1 MILKIPTGALILGLS
16 GVLPFAWGAVTLLSE
31 EAFNF
36 GIENFGARFV
46 GPLIQLSY
54 GVIILC
60 FMSGVLWGFATKMDE
75 KNGSLGYILSVLP
88 ALWAFLSMGRGPISD
103 TMSLIVG
110 FLAVLLIDRHFY
122 LLKLTPLW
130 WMNLRTPLTFLV
142 ISLFCLLYTSP
153 SPRDVE
159 ESRMPSSA

>member
-1 MILKIPTGALILGLS
+1 VISKIPTGALILGLS
-16 GVLPFAWGAVTLLSE
+16 GVIPFAWGAVTLISE

-75 KNGSLGYILSVLP
+75 KNGSLGYILSIVP
-88 ALWAFLSMGRGPISD
+88 ALWAFLSMGRGPVSD
-103 TMSLIVG
+103 TISLIVG
-110 FLAVLLIDRHFY
+110 FLAVLLIDKHFY
-122 LLKLTPLW
+122 RLKLTPLW
-130 WMNLRTPLTFLV
+130 WMNLRIPLTFLV
-142 ISLFCLLYTSP
+142 ISLLGLGIII
-153 SPRDVE
+153 
-159 ESRMPSSA
+159 

>member
-16 GVLPFAWGAVTLLSE
+16 GVLPFAWGAITLLSE

-103 TMSLIVG
+103 TISLIVG

-142 ISLFCLLYTSP
+142 ISLLGLGIII
-153 SPRDVE
+153 
-159 ESRMPSSA
+159 

>member
-88 ALWAFLSMGRGPISD
+88 VIWAFLSMGRGPISD
-103 TMSLIVG
+103 TISLIVG

-130 WMNLRTPLTFLV
+130 WMNLRIPLTFLV
-142 ISLFCLLYTSP
+142 ISLLGLGIII
-153 SPRDVE
+153 
-159 ESRMPSSA
+159 

>member
-16 GVLPFAWGAVTLLSE
+16 GLLPFAWGAVTLLSE

-75 KNGSLGYILSVLP
+75 KNGSLGYILSILP

-103 TMSLIVG
+103 TISLIVG

-130 WMNLRTPLTFLV
+130 WMNLRIPLTFLV
-142 ISLFCLLYTSP
+142 ISLLGLGIFI
-153 SPRDVE
+153 
-159 ESRMPSSA
+159 

>member
-16 GVLPFAWGAVTLLSE
+16 GVLSFAWGAVTLLSE

-75 KNGSLGYILSVLP
+75 KNASLGYILSVLP

-103 TMSLIVG
+103 TISLIVG

-130 WMNLRTPLTFLV
+130 WMNLRTPLTLLV
-142 ISLFCLLYTSP
+142 ISLLGLGIII
-153 SPRDVE
+153 
-159 ESRMPSSA
+159 

>member
-36 GIENFGARFV
+36 GIANFGARFV

-103 TMSLIVG
+103 TISLIVG

-130 WMNLRTPLTFLV
+130 WMNLRIPLTFLV
-142 ISLFCLLYTSP
+142 ISLLALGIII
-153 SPRDVE
+153 
-159 ESRMPSSA
+159 

>member
-88 ALWAFLSMGRGPISD
+88 ALWAFLSIGRGPISD
-103 TMSLIVG
+103 TISLIVG

-142 ISLFCLLYTSP
+142 ISLLGLGIIT
-153 SPRDVE
+153 
-159 ESRMPSSA
+159 

>member
-16 GVLPFAWGAVTLLSE
+16 GVLPFAWGAATLLSE

-60 FMSGVLWGFATKMDE
+60 FMSGVLWGFATKMHE

-103 TMSLIVG
+103 TISLIVG

-130 WMNLRTPLTFLV
+130 WMNLRIPLTFLV
-142 ISLFCLLYTSP
+142 ISLLGLGIII
-153 SPRDVE
+153 
-159 ESRMPSSA
+159 

>member
-103 TMSLIVG
+103 TISLIVG

-130 WMNLRTPLTFLV
+130 WMNLRVPLTFLV
-142 ISLFCLLYTSP
+142 ISLLGLGIIL
-153 SPRDVE
+153 
-159 ESRMPSSA
+159 

>member
-60 FMSGVLWGFATKMDE
+60 FMSGVLWGFATKMDR
-75 KNGSLGYILSVLP
+75 KSAGQGYILSVIP
-88 ALWAFLSMGRGPISD
+88 ALWVFFSMGRGPMSD
-103 TMSLIVG
+103 TISLIVG
-110 FLAVLLIDRHFY
+110 FIAVLLIDRHFY

-142 ISLFCLLYTSP
+142 ISLLGLGIII
-153 SPRDVE
+153 
-159 ESRMPSSA
+159 

>member
-75 KNGSLGYILSVLP
+75 KNGSLGYILSIVP
-88 ALWAFLSMGRGPISD
+88 ALWAFLSMGRGPVSD
-103 TMSLIVG
+103 TISLIVG

-142 ISLFCLLYTSP
+142 ISLLGLGIII
-153 SPRDVE
+153 
-159 ESRMPSSA
+159 

>member
-103 TMSLIVG
+103 TISLIVG

-130 WMNLRTPLTFLV
+130 WMNLRIPLTFLV
-142 ISLFCLLYTSP
+142 ISLL
-153 SPRDVE
+153 
-159 ESRMPSSA
+159 AIGIII

>member
-1 MILKIPTGALILGLS
+1 MISKIPTGALILGLS
-16 GVLPFAWGAVTLLSE
+16 GVIPFAWGAVTLISE

-75 KNGSLGYILSVLP
+75 KNGSLGYILSIVP

-103 TMSLIVG
+103 TISLIVG

-130 WMNLRTPLTFLV
+130 WMNLRIPLTFLV
-142 ISLFCLLYTSP
+142 ISLLGLGIII
-153 SPRDVE
+153 
-159 ESRMPSSA
+159 

>member
-16 GVLPFAWGAVTLLSE
+16 GLLPFAWGAVTLLSE

-103 TMSLIVG
+103 TISLIVG

-130 WMNLRTPLTFLV
+130 WMNLRIPLTFIV
-142 ISLFCLLYTSP
+142 ISLLALGIII
-153 SPRDVE
+153 
-159 ESRMPSSA
+159 

>member
-103 TMSLIVG
+103 TISLIVG

-130 WMNLRTPLTFLV
+130 WMNLRIPLTFIV
-142 ISLFCLLYTSP
+142 ISLLGLGIII
-153 SPRDVE
+153 
-159 ESRMPSSA
+159 

>member
-75 KNGSLGYILSVLP
+75 KNGTLGYILSVLP

-103 TMSLIVG
+103 TISLIVG

-130 WMNLRTPLTFLV
+130 WMNLRIPLTFIV
-142 ISLFCLLYTSP
+142 ISLLALGIII
-153 SPRDVE
+153 
-159 ESRMPSSA
+159 

>member
-54 GVIILC
+54 GVVILC

-103 TMSLIVG
+103 TISLIVG

-142 ISLFCLLYTSP
+142 ISMLGLGIII
-153 SPRDVE
+153 
-159 ESRMPSSA
+159 

>member
-75 KNGSLGYILSVLP
+75 KNASLGYILSVLP

-103 TMSLIVG
+103 TISLIVG

-142 ISLFCLLYTSP
+142 ISLLGLGIII
-153 SPRDVE
+153 
-159 ESRMPSSA
+159 

>member
-1 MILKIPTGALILGLS
+1 MISKIPTGALILGLS
-16 GVLPFAWGAVTLLSE
+16 GVIPFGWGAVTLVSE

-54 GVIILC
+54 GIIILC

-103 TMSLIVG
+103 TISLIVG

-142 ISLFCLLYTSP
+142 ISLLGLG
-153 SPRDVE
+153 VII
-159 ESRMPSSA
+159 

>member
-16 GVLPFAWGAVTLLSE
+16 GVLPFAWGAATLLSE

-88 ALWAFLSMGRGPISD
+88 ALWAFLSMGKGPVSD
-103 TMSLIVG
+103 TISLIVG

-130 WMNLRTPLTFLV
+130 WMNLRIPLTFLV
-142 ISLFCLLYTSP
+142 ISLLGLGIII
-153 SPRDVE
+153 
-159 ESRMPSSA
+159 

>member
-103 TMSLIVG
+103 TISLIVG

-130 WMNLRTPLTFLV
+130 WMNLMIPLTFIV
-142 ISLFCLLYTSP
+142 ISLLALGIII
-153 SPRDVE
+153 
-159 ESRMPSSA
+159 

>member
-1 MILKIPTGALILGLS
+1 MIFKIPTGALILGLS

-60 FMSGVLWGFATKMDE
+60 FMSGVLWGFATKMDK

-88 ALWAFLSMGRGPISD
+88 VLWAFLAMGRGPISD
-103 TMSLIVG
+103 TISLIVG
-110 FLAVLLIDRHFY
+110 FLAVLLVDRHFY

-130 WMNLRTPLTFLV
+130 WMNLRIPLTFLV
-142 ISLFCLLYTSP
+142 ISLLGLGIII
-153 SPRDVE
+153 
-159 ESRMPSSA
+159 

>member
-1 MILKIPTGALILGLS
+1 MISKIPTGALILGLS
-16 GVLPFAWGAVTLLSE
+16 GVIPFAWGAVTLISE

-75 KNGSLGYILSVLP
+75 KNGSLGYILSIVP
-88 ALWAFLSMGRGPISD
+88 ALWAFLSMGRGPVSD
-103 TMSLIVG
+103 TISLIVG
-110 FLAVLLIDRHFY
+110 FLAVLLIDKHFY

-130 WMNLRTPLTFLV
+130 WMNLRIPLTFLV
-142 ISLFCLLYTSP
+142 ISLLGLGIII
-153 SPRDVE
+153 
-159 ESRMPSSA
+159 

>member
-103 TMSLIVG
+103 TISLIVG

-142 ISLFCLLYTSP
+142 ISLLGLGIII
-153 SPRDVE
+153 
-159 ESRMPSSA
+159 

>member
-16 GVLPFAWGAVTLLSE
+16 GVLPFVWGAVTLLSE

-103 TMSLIVG
+103 TISLIVG

-130 WMNLRTPLTFLV
+130 WMNLRIPLTFLV
-142 ISLFCLLYTSP
+142 ISLLALGIII
-153 SPRDVE
+153 
-159 ESRMPSSA
+159 

>member
-1 MILKIPTGALILGLS
+1 MISKIPTGALILGLS
-16 GVLPFAWGAVTLLSE
+16 GVIPFAWGAVTLISE

-75 KNGSLGYILSVLP
+75 KNGSLGYILSIVP
-88 ALWAFLSMGRGPISD
+88 ALWAFLSMGRGPVSD
-103 TMSLIVG
+103 TISLIVG
-110 FLAVLLIDRHFY
+110 FLAVLLIDKHFY
-122 LLKLTPLW
+122 ILKLTPLW
-130 WMNLRTPLTFLV
+130 WMNLRIPLTFLV
-142 ISLFCLLYTSP
+142 ISLLGLGIII
-153 SPRDVE
+153 
-159 ESRMPSSA
+159 

>member
-103 TMSLIVG
+103 TISLIVG

-130 WMNLRTPLTFLV
+130 WMKLRIPLTFLV
-142 ISLFCLLYTSP
+142 ISLLGLGIII
-153 SPRDVE
+153 
-159 ESRMPSSA
+159 

>member
-1 MILKIPTGALILGLS
+1 MISKIPTGALILGLS

-31 EAFNF
+31 TAFNF

-60 FMSGVLWGFATKMDE
+60 FMSGVLWGFATKMDK
-75 KNGSLGYILSVLP
+75 KNGSLGYILSVVP

-103 TMSLIVG
+103 TISLIFG

-122 LLKLTPLW
+122 LLNLTPLW
-130 WMNLRTPLTFLV
+130 WMNLRVPLTFLV
-142 ISLFCLLYTSP
+142 ISLLGLG
-153 SPRDVE
+153 VII
-159 ESRMPSSA
+159 

>member
-103 TMSLIVG
+103 TISLIVG

-130 WMNLRTPLTFLV
+130 WMNLRIPLTFIV
-142 ISLFCLLYTSP
+142 ISLLALGIII
-153 SPRDVE
+153 
-159 ESRMPSSA
+159 

>member
-1 MILKIPTGALILGLS
+1 MISKIPTGALILGLS
-16 GVLPFAWGAVTLLSE
+16 GVIPFAWGAVTLLSE

-75 KNGSLGYILSVLP
+75 KNGSLGYILSIVP
-88 ALWAFLSMGRGPISD
+88 ALWAFLSMGRGPVSD
-103 TMSLIVG
+103 TISLIVG
-110 FLAVLLIDRHFY
+110 FLAVLLIDKHFY
-122 LLKLTPLW
+122 ILKLTPLW
-130 WMNLRTPLTFLV
+130 WMNLRIPLTFLV
-142 ISLFCLLYTSP
+142 ISLLGLGIII
-153 SPRDVE
+153 
-159 ESRMPSSA
+159 

>member
-1 MILKIPTGALILGLS
+1 MILKIPTGALILGFS

-75 KNGSLGYILSVLP
+75 KNASLGYILSVLP

-103 TMSLIVG
+103 TISLIVG

-142 ISLFCLLYTSP
+142 ISLLGLGIII
-153 SPRDVE
+153 
-159 ESRMPSSA
+159 

>member
-75 KNGSLGYILSVLP
+75 KNGTLGYILSVLP

-103 TMSLIVG
+103 TISLIVG
-110 FLAVLLIDRHFY
+110 FIAVLLIDRHFY

-130 WMNLRTPLTFLV
+130 WMNLRIPLTFLV
-142 ISLFCLLYTSP
+142 ISLLGLGIII
-153 SPRDVE
+153 
-159 ESRMPSSA
+159 

>member
-1 MILKIPTGALILGLS
+1 MISKIPTGALILGLS
-16 GVLPFAWGAVTLLSE
+16 GVIPFAWGAVTLISE

-75 KNGSLGYILSVLP
+75 KNGSLGYILSIVP
-88 ALWAFLSMGRGPISD
+88 ALWAFLSMGRGPVSD
-103 TMSLIVG
+103 TISLIVG
-110 FLAVLLIDRHFY
+110 FLAVLLIDKHFY
-122 LLKLTPLW
+122 RLKLTPLW
-130 WMNLRTPLTFLV
+130 WMNLRIPLTFLV
-142 ISLFCLLYTSP
+142 ISLLGLGIII
-153 SPRDVE
+153 
-159 ESRMPSSA
+159 

>member
-16 GVLPFAWGAVTLLSE
+16 GVLPFAWGAATLLSE

-88 ALWAFLSMGRGPISD
+88 ALWAFLSMGKGPVSD
-103 TMSLIVG
+103 TISLIVG

-122 LLKLTPLW
+122 LLKLTPFW
-130 WMNLRTPLTFLV
+130 WMNLRIPLTFLV
-142 ISLFCLLYTSP
+142 ISLLGLGIII
-153 SPRDVE
+153 
-159 ESRMPSSA
+159 